1 MLDADM
7 KSDVII
13 AEVGEPT
20 QQHAATEIRVL
31 VADDDP
37 FVRRMVCDRLSTD
50 DVRVVGQASNGK
62 EAVALALELM
72 PDIVIMDLLM
82 PGCDGI
88 TATRRIGEQ
97 APQIRVVILSVSDDQ
112 DAVLLALRAGAIG
125 FLDKGIEMDALL
137 RVVRGVYRGEAALDR
152 LSTRALINEFR
163 TMAARVESRGAR
175 ATQSAGSNLSQR
187 EHEILELLAADLG
200 TEAISEELG
209 VTPATVRTHVKSVLR
224 KLHAHSRQEAIA
236 EAQRQ
241 GLLSSAPEPMAFA
254 GSYSSSAT
262 LASR

>member
-1 MLDADM
+1 MN
-7 KSDVII
+7 SDLII
-13 AEVGEPT
+13 AEVGERTP
-20 QQHAATEIRVL
+20 QRAATEIRVL

-37 FVRRMVCDRLSTD
+37 FVRRMVCDRLATD
-50 DVRVVGQASNGK
+50 DVHVVGQAGNGE

-88 TATRRIGEQ
+88 AAARRIGQQ

-152 LSTRALINEFR
+152 LCTRALIHEFR
-163 TMAARVESRGAR
+163 AMAAQVESRGAR
-175 ATQSAGSNLSQR
+175 ATTQSAGSSLSQR
-187 EHEILELLAADLG
+187 EHEILELLAADRG
-200 TEAISEELG
+200 TEAISAKLG

-224 KLHAHSRQEAIA
+224 KLHVHSRQEAIA

-241 GLLSSAPEPMAFA
+241 GLLPSAPEPIAFA
-254 GSYSSSAT
+254 GSYSAGAT